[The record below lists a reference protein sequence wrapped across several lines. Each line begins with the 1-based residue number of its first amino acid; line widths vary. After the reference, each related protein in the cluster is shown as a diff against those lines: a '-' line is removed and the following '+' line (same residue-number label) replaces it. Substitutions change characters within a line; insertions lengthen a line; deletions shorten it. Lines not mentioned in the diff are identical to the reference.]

1 MNMYHSKCTGITKDL
16 FAGESATPAGL
27 PGEGR
32 RPVCSLRHHCPSPPA
47 QTARRHPSQGEGHRQ
62 LWWWAGKFL
71 QTMQLCRCG
80 PKFQDHRVSVQEYL
94 LASIAHRPFFWA
106 TFTDSGTALHTLYSA
121 SVEIL
126 SIQRC
131 QVMAQSC
138 LRGQTLSFS
147 EQPLELLSCYCST
160 ASVTRRLHCTS
171 LVAHIQVPGGFFG
184 TLSSSVVWGL
194 T

>member
-1 MNMYHSKCTGITKDL
+1 MKVDALYAHCDTIVPVPLRKQPVDIPLKVKAIVNYDDEQVSSFRLCGCVDVLLNSRIT
-16 FAGESATPAGL
+16 E
-27 PGEGR
+27 
-32 RPVCSLRHHCPSPPA
+32 
-47 QTARRHPSQGEGHRQ
+47 
-62 LWWWAGKFL
+62 
-71 QTMQLCRCG
+71 
-80 PKFQDHRVSVQEYL
+80 SVQEYL

-131 QVMAQSC
+131 RVMARSC
-138 LRGQTLSFS
+138 LRRQTSSFS

-171 LVAHIQVPGGFFG
+171 LVVRIQVPGSFLGPYLH
-184 TLSSSVVWGL
+184 LSSGV
-194 T
+194 